1 MNETYKKQV
10 ALLIRIMPLVY
21 KIKDF
26 AVHGGTAINLFVKD
40 MPRYSVDVDLTYL
53 PVKNREESI
62 KEINNHLSTLKQQIE
77 KVIPGIRI
85 IHKSAVLKLQCT
97 FGGATVKIEVNGIK
111 RGIIGEVEEKEL
123 CEKAQKEF
131 KMSCVARIV
140 PFSSL
145 YGGKIAAA
153 LGRQHPRDLFDYK
166 YMEVESFDDI
176 KNGLLFYLLGSDKP
190 LLESL
195 QPNAVNQKQA
205 LENQFKGMS
214 DVPFEYTDFEIAR
227 KKLIEQVNQNLS
239 DTDKE
244 FLLSFENGNPEWDKC
259 CAGDLSVYPAIQW
272 KLKNIRTLKDT
283 NSSKFNEGIEK
294 LRKFIFESSE
304 DIKQADK

>member
-26 AVHGGTAINLFVKD
+26 AVHGGTAINLFIKD
-40 MPRYSVDVDLTYL
+40 MPRYSVDIDLTYL

-195 QPNAVNQKQA
+195 QPNPVNQKQA

-294 LRKFIFESSE
+294 LRKFLFENSK

>member
-40 MPRYSVDVDLTYL
+40 MPRYSVDIDLTYL
-53 PVKNREESI
+53 PIKNREESI
-62 KEINNHLSTLKQQIE
+62 KEINNQLNSLKQQIE
-77 KVIPGIRI
+77 KAIPGISVI
-85 IHKSAVLKLQCT
+85 PKPAVLKLQCT

-111 RGIIGEVEEKEL
+111 RGIIGDVEEKEL

-140 PFSSL
+140 PFSLL

-166 YMEVESFDDI
+166 YMDVDSFDDV
-176 KNGLLFYLLGSDKP
+176 KNGLMFYLLGSDKP

-195 QPNAVNQKQA
+195 QPNPVDQKQA

-214 DVPFEYTDFEIAR
+214 DVPFEYADFENTR
-227 KKLIEQVNQNLS
+227 KELIEQVNLNLNA
-239 DTDKE
+239 TDRE
-244 FLLSFENGNPEWDKC
+244 FLLSFESGSPEWDKC
-259 CAGDLSVYPAIQW
+259 CNGDLSGFPAIQW
-272 KLKNIRTLKDT
+272 KLKNIQNLKDT
-283 NSSKFNEGIEK
+283 NSSKFNEGVEK
-294 LRKFIFESSE
+294 LRKFLFESPE
-304 DIKQADK
+304 DIKQAEK